1 MGDKLTKNELYD
13 EIRPEHVIAAIHSY
27 RNDIKDW
34 KKHINAKY
42 FIYYKDEFYPS
53 REIIRRAYEELPSGR
68 KVTSDFLHG
77 RGGKGKGHV
86 IDALQEKGFVIK
98 TKSEM
103 FKELKEHEAKLD
115 SDYISDVNKE
125 VIHREYVEYIPRPEK
140 RPEPLQSKGRIIYIR
155 RKEISINAL
164 KRAGYLCEVDNEH
177 PGFIR
182 KSDGT
187 NYTEPHH
194 LIPMYMQRFFENSL
208 DVEANIVSL
217 CSNCHNLLHYG
228 KDKVEVLKSL
238 YELSKKELEQAGIK
252 ISFKDLVAI
261 YA

>member
-1 MGDKLTKNELYD
+1 MGDKITTEELKK
-13 EIRPEHVIAAIHSY
+13 IKPEHVVAAIQSF
-27 RNDIKDW
+27 RNDVKNW
-34 KKHINAKY
+34 KEYKKGNY

-53 REIIRRAYEELPSGR
+53 REIMRRAYEELFPDR
-68 KVTSDFLHG
+68 KVISDSLHG
-77 RGGKGKGHV
+77 RGGIGKGHIADV
-86 IDALQEKGFVIK
+86 LQEKGFIIK
-98 TKSEM
+98 TKEEM
-103 FKELKEHEAKLD
+103 KQIEQEQEVSADF
-115 SDYISDVNKE
+115 IFIGDVNKE
-125 VIHREYVEYIPRPEK
+125 TTSTDYVEYIPRPEK
-140 RPEPLQSKGRIIYIR
+140 RLEPLQSQGRIVYIR

-164 KRAGYLCEVDNEH
+164 KRAGHLCEVDNRH

-194 LIPMYMQRFFENSL
+194 LIPMCMQRFFENSL

-228 KDKVEVLKSL
+228 KDKVEILKQL
-238 YELSKKELEQAGIK
+238 YDLRKNELKEAGIE
-252 ISFKDLVAI
+252 ITFNDLLDM

>member
-1 MGDKLTKNELYD
+1 MGDKITTEELKK
-13 EIRPEHVIAAIHSY
+13 IKPEHVVAAIQSF
-27 RNDIKDW
+27 RNDVKNW
-34 KKHINAKY
+34 KEYKKGNY

-53 REIIRRAYEELPSGR
+53 REIMRRAYEEYSGET
-68 KVTSDFLHG
+68 VISDFLHG
-77 RGGKGKGHV
+77 RGGIGYV
-86 IDALQEKGFVIK
+86 VPALEKKGFIIK
-98 TKSEM
+98 TKEEM
-103 FKELKEHEAKLD
+103 KQIEQEQEVSADF
-115 SDYISDVNKE
+115 IFIGDVNKE
-125 VIHREYVEYIPRPEK
+125 TTSTDYVEYIPRPEK
-140 RPEPLQSKGRIIYIR
+140 RLEPLQSQGRIVYIR

-164 KRAGYLCEVDNEH
+164 KRAGHLCEVDNRH

-194 LIPMYMQRFFENSL
+194 LIPMCMQRFFENSL

-228 KDKVEVLKSL
+228 KDKVEILKQL
-238 YELSKKELEQAGIK
+238 YDMREKELKEAGIE
-252 ISFKDLVAI
+252 ISFDDLLDM

>member
-1 MGDKLTKNELYD
+1 MGDKITTLELYD
-13 EIRPEHVIAAIHSY
+13 EIKPEHVVAAIHSY
-27 RNDIKDW
+27 RKDVKDW
-34 KKHINAKY
+34 KKHSNANY
-42 FIYYKDEFYPS
+42 FIYYENEFYPS
-53 REIIRRAYEELPSGR
+53 REIVRRAYEELPLHR
-68 KVTSDFLHG
+68 KVTSDFL
-77 RGGKGKGHV
+77 KGKGGVGRGHV
-86 IDALQEKGFVIK
+86 ADALQEKGFVIK

-103 FKELKEHEAKLD
+103 FKELKEQEVS
-115 SDYISDVNKE
+115 SDFIFIGDVNKE
-125 VIHREYVEYIPRPEK
+125 TTSTDYAEYIPRPEK
-140 RPEPLQSKGRIIYIR
+140 RPEPLQSQGRIVYIR

-164 KRAGYLCEVDNEH
+164 KRAGHLCEIDNRH

-194 LIPMYMQRFFENSL
+194 LIPMCMQRFFENSL

-228 KDKVEVLKSL
+228 KDKVEILKQL
-238 YELSKKELEQAGIK
+238 YDLRKNELKEAGIE
-252 ISFKDLVAI
+252 ISFDDLLDM